1 MVDATLRCLARQ
13 GTAKTTLDDVAQE
26 AGLSRATVYR
36 VFPGGKD
43 AVMAAVVDTEVARFF
58 SGLAVAMGEARDLE
72 EALVAGM
79 VEAARRISEHR
90 ALAYLFEHEPGVL
103 LPHLA
108 FGEMDKLLYE
118 ASRFTAPFLAR
129 WLEPRQASRVAEW
142 AARIVLTY
150 VTNPTER
157 TDLRDADDARHL
169 VRTFVLPGIQ
179 ALCAEHQTDTRATQE
194 VTG

>member
-1 MVDATLRCLARQ
+1 MLRCLARQ
-13 GTAKTTLDDVAQE
+13 GTLKTTLDDVAKE
-26 AGLSRATVYR
+26 AGLSRATLYR
-36 VFPGGKD
+36 QFPGGKD
-43 AVMAAVVDTEVARFF
+43 AVMAAVVETEVARFY
-58 SGLAVAMGEARDLE
+58 SSLAVAMGEARDLE

-90 ALAYLFEHEPGVL
+90 ALAYLFELEPGVL

-118 ASRFTAPFLAR
+118 ASRFAAPFFAR
-129 WLEPRQASRVAEW
+129 WLEPMQASRAAEW
-142 AARIVLTY
+142 AARIVITY

-157 TDLRDADDARHL
+157 TDLRDAGDARRL
-169 VRTFVLPGIQ
+169 VRTFVMPGIQ
-179 ALCAEHQTDTRATQE
+179 ALCAEQQTDTRATQE